1 MTSAQAAVFPVESVS
16 MARSR
21 TSPLRRAVARF
32 RKNRVAVAALALLLV
47 LHVLVLLAP
56 WIAPYDPENV
66 QLVSRLESASRA
78 HWLGTDEYG
87 RDVLT
92 RLLYGGQV
100 SLAVGFTSMAA
111 AMVIGVAIGAIAGY
125 AGGAADAVL
134 MRITDGMLAVPL
146 FFVALMALATLGATM
161 VNLVA
166 VIALSSWMTVARAVR
181 AEALRTRELE
191 FVLAARALGGGR
203 VRIVVTHVVPQSVP
217 SITVAAT
224 IGVAFAVLLESA
236 LSFLGLGVQP
246 PAASW
251 GNMLSGARGYLRT
264 VPGLA
269 VMPGVL
275 IFVTVLCYNWFGDGL
290 RDAMDPGGERS

>member
-1 MTSAQAAVFPVESVS
+1 MIAFG
-16 MARSR
+16 
-21 TSPLRRAVARF
+21 L
-32 RKNRVAVAALALLLV
+32 LAG
-47 LHVLVLLAP
+47 LHVLVVLAP
-56 WIAPYDPENV
+56 WIAPYNPEAI
-66 QLVSRLESASRA
+66 QLIKRLESPSRA

-100 SLAVGFTSMAA
+100 SLAVGFASMAA
-111 AMVIGVAIGAIAGY
+111 AMVIGVAIGAVAGY
-125 AGGAADAVL
+125 ARGATDAVL

-146 FFVALMALATLGATM
+146 FFIALMALATLGATM

-181 AEALRTRELE
+181 AEVLRTRELE
-191 FVLAARALGGGR
+191 FVLAARAIGCGR
-203 VRIVVTHVVPQSVP
+203 LRILVMHVVPQSMP

-264 VPGLA
+264 APWLA
-269 VMPGVL
+269 MLPGVL

-290 RDAMDPGGERS
+290 RDAMDPGATERA

>member
-1 MTSAQAAVFPVESVS
+1 MSIRGSATSS
-16 MARSR
+16 
-21 TSPLRRAVARF
+21 VARF
-32 RKNRVAVAALALLLV
+32 RKNRLALAAVTLLV
-47 LHVLVLLAP
+47 ALHVVVALAP
-56 WIAPYDPENV
+56 WIAPYQPDAVE
-66 QLVSRLESASRA
+66 LFRRLEAPSRE

-87 RDVLT
+87 RDVLS

-100 SLAVGFTSMAA
+100 SLAVALGSMVAS
-111 AMVIGVAIGAIAGY
+111 MIIGVAVGAIAGY
-125 AGGAADAVL
+125 VGGASDTVL

-146 FFVALMALATLGATM
+146 FFIALMALAMLGATI

-181 AEALRTRELE
+181 AEVLRTRELE
-191 FVLAARALGGGR
+191 FVLAARAIGCSR
-203 VRIVVTHVVPQSVP
+203 PRILAKHVVPQSLP

-224 IGVAFAVLLESA
+224 LGVAFAVLLETA

-264 VPGLA
+264 APGLA

-275 IFVTVLCYNWFGDGL
+275 IFVTVLGYNWFGDGL
-290 RDAMDPGGERS
+290 RDAIDPTLGER

>member
-16 MARSR
+16 MARSG

-191 FVLAARALGGGR
+191 FVLVARALGCGR
-203 VRIVVTHVVPQSVP
+203 VRIVITHVVPQSVP